1 MPIVNTSDLPT
12 GNLRGAD
19 HGASVSLIFDH
30 SEPGKGPRLHRHPYD
45 EVWVVKEGSVSFRL
59 GDTSHSVGPGDI
71 VIAPADVPH
80 GFVNDGTERLDLVC
94 IHASPTFNTEWLE

>member
-12 GNLRGAD
+12 GNLRGED

-59 GDTSHSVGPGDI
+59 GDTTHSAGPGDI

-80 GFVNDGTERLDLVC
+80 GFVNAGTEQLDLVC
-94 IHASPTFNTEWLE
+94 IHSSPTFNTEWLE